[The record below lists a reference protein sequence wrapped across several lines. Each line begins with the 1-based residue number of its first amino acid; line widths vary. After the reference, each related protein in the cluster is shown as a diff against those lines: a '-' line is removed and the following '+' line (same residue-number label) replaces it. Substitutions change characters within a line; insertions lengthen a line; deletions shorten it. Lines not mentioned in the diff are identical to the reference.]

1 MLEKETGWL
10 NDRLYPGGFA
20 RQKPNKS
27 LGCLCQANGNST
39 AACST
44 SNASGCIKK
53 TSRER
58 VGDTAGKVQHVQI
71 LKT

>member
-20 RQKPNKS
+20 RRKPNKS

-53 TSRER
+53 PVEKEL
-58 VGDTAGKVQHVQI
+58 VI
-71 LKT
+71 LAAKYNMSKF